1 MQDPAPQGAMKDPQ
15 TRLMLRFQQGDDEAF
30 SQLVDEYEE
39 YLQRWFRREFH
50 DWHVAEDLSQK
61 VFLKVFLARENYV
74 PSAKF
79 KTWLCQIAMNVVR
92 NERRTRG
99 RRAVALMSPDT
110 MAPLYSE
117 GGDQEP
123 AVVVERKELQEIV
136 RDAIGTLTQRS
147 RQAVVL
153 RFQDRLSYAAI
164 GRVIHSSSKAAKSL
178 LTRTKDRLRP
188 RLRSYLQ
195 RECA

>member
-1 MQDPAPQGAMKDPQ
+1 MRDPASRSARKDPQ
-15 TRLMLRFQQGDDEAF
+15 AQLMLRFQQGDEDAF
-30 SQLVDEYEE
+30 SQIVEEYEE

-61 VFLKVFLARENYV
+61 VFLKVFLARDNYV
-74 PSAKF
+74 PTAKF

-99 RRAVALMSPDT
+99 RRSMALISPEA
-110 MAPLYSE
+110 MAPLHSD
-117 GGDQEP
+117 GGDREP
-123 AVVVERKELQEIV
+123 QAVVERKELQEIV
-136 RDAIGTLTQRS
+136 RDAIATLTQRG
-147 RQAVVL
+147 RQAVML
-153 RFQDRLSYAAI
+153 RFHDRLTYAAI
-164 GRVIHSSSKAAKSL
+164 GRAIHSSSKAAKSL

-188 RLRSYLQ
+188 RLRSYLH